1 MKQQQVD
8 ALKEL
13 FKDANEV
20 DKEIQKCK
28 DHLDLLHGRSRL
40 RLQLAVNSLGT
51 AKGHLLEIL
60 QGLELLI
67 DEAEEGEAGE
77 QTETI
82 GNEISFR
89 TTMNKQDGFR
99 HIVTEKT
106 TLKGVCVNET
116 IVDDYFVP
124 FSFNHDKLKEEG
136 ELTQHQIDNTVKLI
150 EHLKKRRCSDNHCL
164 FKEQGEEQTHPNTN
178 QGCNCLHYTDVT
190 MRILLTRMIFDKEE
204 RK

>member
-28 DHLDLLHGRSRL
+28 NHLDLLHGRSRL

-77 QTETI
+77 QT
-82 GNEISFR
+82 
-89 TTMNKQDGFR
+89 
-99 HIVTEKT
+99 
-106 TLKGVCVNET
+106 ET

>member
-67 DEAEEGEAGE
+67 DEAEEGVAHCRESNKGRIMEVIEKINGEIETLQDEIKNAG
-77 QTETI
+77 
-82 GNEISFR
+82 N
-89 TTMNKQDGFR
+89 
-99 HIVTEKT
+99 
-106 TLKGVCVNET
+106 
-116 IVDDYFVP
+116 
-124 FSFNHDKLKEEG
+124 KEE
-136 ELTQHQIDNTVKLI
+136 Q
-150 EHLKKRRCSDNHCL
+150 S
-164 FKEQGEEQTHPNTN
+164 
-178 QGCNCLHYTDVT
+178 
-190 MRILLTRMIFDKEE
+190 
-204 RK
+204 